1 MEPHIP
7 KSCFGV
13 GARQTCDNS
22 GLYRRIYTRLDV
34 LYFQGAASQVV
45 QQ

>member
-1 MEPHIP
+1 MEPHLP
-7 KSCFGV
+7 KSFIGV
-13 GARQTCDNS
+13 GARQNCDNS
-22 GLYRRIYTRLDV
+22 GLYRRIYTRLNV